1 MTDVI
6 PGPIVRIAPDEVSIA
21 DVDAAKIIYRVGG
34 SFRKSE
40 WYNVFTGSLRHR
52 SLFTMVDPKQHG
64 AHRRLTAF
72 NFSEKWVANLEPF
85 IAKNVKLAID
95 RMAEEERINGFVDVF
110 KWYMFMVC
118 GHSYL
123 CCLVWLSANISKGH
137 RCYCQ

>member
-1 MTDVI
+1 MIDMVPTSSSLFSNIAEGVS
-6 PGPIVRIAPDEVSIA
+6 GSIVRIAPHEVSIA
-21 DVDAAKIIYRVGG
+21 DVDAAKIMYRVGG

-95 RMAEEERINGFVDVF
+95 RMAEEEKMNGFVDVF

-118 GHSYL
+118 HLLWS
-123 CCLVWLSANISKGH
+123 CCLV
-137 RCYCQ
+137 